1 MNMSNTD
8 DMKEK
13 LSALVDNELD
23 ELDERRVMKAL
34 EKDADLRQTW
44 ERYHLVRSALH
55 QELDALVPSDMAI
68 RVATQIESEPA
79 NVASYRRRKI
89 SRLAGTLAMAASVAA
104 IAVAGV
110 QWFNRPVTMPVP
122 SLATAGQSVPV
133 NTVAAPIP
141 SLTASQSAPDNFIR
155 AGTTRW
161 NVKEPE
167 TESTLNAF
175 LVEHNEFAS
184 SSGIGGMMPYVRVV
198 GYDNPK

>member
-1 MNMSNTD
+1 MSNTD

-34 EKDADLRQTW
+34 ENDTDLRQTW
-44 ERYHLVRSALH
+44 ERYHLARSVLH
-55 QELDALVPSDMAI
+55 QELEVLVPSGMAAQVTA
-68 RVATQIESEPA
+68 RIESEPA
-79 NVASYRRRKI
+79 NVASFRRRKI

-122 SLATAGQSVPV
+122 SLATADQSVPV
-133 NTVAAPIP
+133 NSVAAPGP
-141 SLTASQSAPDNFIR
+141 SLTASQPAPDNFIR
-155 AGTTRW
+155 ADTTRW
-161 NVKEPE
+161 DAEE
-167 TESTLNAF
+167 TETQSTLNAF

>member
-34 EKDADLRQTW
+34 ENDADLRKTW
-44 ERYHLVRSALH
+44 ERYHLVHSVLH
-55 QELDALVPSDMAI
+55 QELDVLVPSDVAA
-68 RVATQIESEPA
+68 RVAAQIESEPA
-79 NVASYRRRKI
+79 DAASFRRRKI
-89 SRLAGTLAMAASVAA
+89 SRIAGTLAMAASVAV

-110 QWFNRPVTMPVP
+110 QWFNRPVTAPVP
-122 SLATAGQSVPV
+122 SLAAVGQSVPV
-133 NTVAAPIP
+133 NPVAAPVP
-141 SLTASQSAPDNFIR
+141 SLAVSQSAPDNFIR
-155 AGTTRW
+155 AGVTRW
-161 NVKEPE
+161 DVKEPE

>member
-44 ERYHLVRSALH
+44 ERYHLVRSVLH
-55 QELDALVPSDMAI
+55 QELDVLVPSGMAA
-68 RVATQIESEPA
+68 RVAAQIESVPA
-79 NVASYRRRKI
+79 DVASMRRRKI
-89 SRLAGTLAMAASVAA
+89 SRLAGTLAMAASVAV

-110 QWFNRPVTMPVP
+110 QWFNRSVTAPIPSLAAGQSTPVP
-122 SLATAGQSVPV
+122 SLAV
-133 NTVAAPIP
+133 
-141 SLTASQSAPDNFIR
+141 SQSAPDNFIR
-155 AGTTRW
+155 AGAMRW
-161 NVKEPE
+161 DVKEPE

>member
-1 MNMSNTD
+1 MSNTD

-34 EKDADLRQTW
+34 ENDADLRQTW
-44 ERYHLVRSALH
+44 ERYHLVRSVLH
-55 QELDALVPSDMAI
+55 QDLDVLVPSGMAA
-68 RVATQIESEPA
+68 RVAARIESEPA
-79 NVASYRRRKI
+79 DVASFRRRKI
-89 SRLAGTLAMAASVAA
+89 SHIAGTLAMAASVAV

-110 QWFNRPVTMPVP
+110 QWFHRPVTAPVP
-122 SLATAGQSVPV
+122 SLVAGAQSVPV
-133 NTVAAPIP
+133 NSVAAPVA
-141 SLTASQSAPDNFIR
+141 SLAAGQSAPDDFIR
-155 AGTTRW
+155 AGATHW
-161 NVKEPE
+161 DVKEPE
-167 TESTLNAF
+167 TESTLNTF

>member
-1 MNMSNTD
+1 MSNTD

-34 EKDADLRQTW
+34 ESDADLRQTW
-44 ERYHLVRSALH
+44 ERYHLVRSVLH
-55 QELDALVPSDMAI
+55 QELDVLVPSGMAG
-68 RVATQIESEPA
+68 RVAAQIESEPA
-79 NVASYRRRKI
+79 NVASFRRRKI
-89 SRLAGTLAMAASVAA
+89 SHIAGTLAMAASVAV

-110 QWFNRPVTMPVP
+110 QWFHRPVTTPVP
-122 SLATAGQSVPV
+122 SLVAGAQSVPV
-133 NTVAAPIP
+133 SSVAAPVA
-141 SLTASQSAPDNFIR
+141 SLAASQPAPDDFIR
-155 AGTTRW
+155 AGATHW

-167 TESTLNAF
+167 TESTLNTF

>member
-23 ELDERRVMKAL
+23 DLDERRVMAAL

-55 QELDALVPSDMAI
+55 QELDALVPSGMAA
-68 RVATQIESEPA
+68 RVAAQIEREPA
-79 NVASYRRRKI
+79 DVASFRRKKI
-89 SRLAGTLAMAASVAA
+89 NRIAGSLAMAASVAV

-110 QWFNRPVTMPVP
+110 QWFNRPVAAPVP
-122 SLATAGQSVPV
+122 SLAAGQPV
-133 NTVAAPIP
+133 
-141 SLTASQSAPDNFIR
+141 PDNFVR
-155 AGTTRW
+155 AGATRW
-161 NVKEPE
+161 DVKEPE

>member
-1 MNMSNTD
+1 MSNTD

-13 LSALVDNELD
+13 LSALVDDELD
-23 ELDERRVMKAL
+23 DLDERRVMAAL

-55 QELDALVPSDMAI
+55 QELDAFVPPDMAE
-68 RVATQIESEPA
+68 RVAAQIGMEPA
-79 NVASYRRRKI
+79 NTGSFRRQKI
-89 SRLAGTLAMAASVAA
+89 TRYAGTLAIAASVAA
-104 IAVAGV
+104 VAIASV
-110 QWFNRPVTMPVP
+110 QWFNRPASAPVAP
-122 SLATAGQSVPV
+122 LAAVQP
-133 NTVAAPIP
+133 
-141 SLTASQSAPDNFIR
+141 APDNFIR

-161 NVKEPE
+161 DMKQKEPE